1 MTDSVPG
8 RSDVHTGET
17 EDEGG
22 DPAEAAV
29 DPQVAGW
36 REWVSLPGLDVEW
49 IKAKLDTGARTSSL
63 HAEDIEEIERDGT
76 AWLRFTVLPWQDSA
90 EDKVRLECPLLDQR
104 AVRSSSG
111 HAEERHVVAMDI
123 RLLDRTVTAE
133 VTITN
138 RDDMGFR
145 MLVGREALRQGFLVD
160 SARSYLGPRPQ
171 LAVRRRNR
179 GR

>member
-1 MTDSVPG
+1 MPG

-17 EDEGG
+17 DDEGD
-22 DPAEAAV
+22 DPVEAAQ

-36 REWVSLPGLDVEW
+36 REWVTLPDLDVAW
-49 IKAKLDTGARTSSL
+49 VKAKLDTGARTSSL
-63 HAEDIEEIERDGT
+63 HAWDIEEFERDGRV
-76 AWLRFTVLPWQDSA
+76 WLRYTVLPWQDSS
-90 EDKVRLECPLLDQR
+90 EDQVRLESPLHDQR

-111 HAEERHVVAMDI
+111 HAEERHVVTMLV

-133 VTITN
+133 VTLTN

-160 SARSYLGPRPQ
+160 SSRSYVGPRPP
-171 LAVRRRNR
+171 LALRRRNR